1 MAVGMKMRFA
11 KKLRLQLDPLY
22 EATSE
27 VAKQNLDFEVGHSNI
42 KEFEDVLLSFSHM
55 KESLKASLEQQW
67 EAEHMQK
74 EQIAALAH
82 DLKTPLT
89 VIQGNAD
96 LISETE
102 LDEEQRL
109 YAEYISSSS
118 EQMQLYIRT
127 LIDISRAASG
137 YQLHME
143 DIDVL
148 SYVEQLRGQID
159 ALCQTKK
166 IGLQMELEHLPDV
179 LSADKLLLE
188 RAIMNVINNAMDYSP
203 QDSSIHISII
213 GGKQHLKITVTD
225 AGPGFSQ
232 EDLLHAKEQFYMAD
246 HSRSSNMHFGM
257 GLFITKSIVQQHGGQ
272 LDLYYDSFTTHDSI
286 GVKRKLRFRSFNGYL
301 KEEERNVRP
310 AEHNE
315 ILELLKQ
322 CTNCRDQLLIM
333 LLAETGYR
341 IGEILGVDYT
351 RDIDYERHTIRV
363 FFRDDNENRA
373 RAKNAAYRKAKIS
386 DATFQFLLFYLSKY
400 RELLQHQQM
409 LFVNIEGETKG
420 KALQVDA
427 VYRMLERMEKKT
439 GIHTTPHMLRR
450 YFGNMRRDAGWPLEM
465 ISEAYGHKHTDTTIK
480 YLNIVDDQLMEA
492 SDQYYAKHSVLYDV
506 EKLL

>member
-1 MAVGMKMRFA
+1 MGMKKLLSLKTAFWRFLFMLLGGLIGAAAVPFLLMNISTTLGITTYGDYSEIRSNELAPILAATPDLSDVQIPMGIEYVLLDKNYQVIETTLDEDELEHAMRYATTGVIDQNLKKRYLLVTRENEYVVLQYYIGAQYTNEWMNEYLPSPDILLIILIAAGGIFVCLFLTTRFA

-42 KEFEDVLLSFSHM
+42 KEFEDVLLSFSRM

-127 LIDISRAASG
+127 LIDLSRAATG

-143 DIDVL
+143 EIDVL
-148 SYVEQLRGQID
+148 SYVEQLREQID

-188 RAIMNVINNAMDYSP
+188 RAIMNVINNALDYSP

-232 EDLLHAKEQFYMAD
+232 EDLLHAEEQFYMAD
-246 HSRSSNMHFGM
+246 HSRSSNLHFGM

-272 LDLYYDSFTTHDSI
+272 LDLSNS
-286 GVKRKLRFRSFNGYL
+286 
-301 KEEERNVRP
+301 E
-310 AEHNE
+310 
-315 ILELLKQ
+315 
-322 CTNCRDQLLIM
+322 
-333 LLAETGYR
+333 
-341 IGEILGVDYT
+341 
-351 RDIDYERHTIRV
+351 
-363 FFRDDNENRA
+363 
-373 RAKNAAYRKAKIS
+373 
-386 DATFQFLLFYLSKY
+386 
-400 RELLQHQQM
+400 
-409 LFVNIEGETKG
+409 
-420 KALQVDA
+420 
-427 VYRMLERMEKKT
+427 KT
-439 GIHTTPHMLRR
+439 GGAQVT
-450 YFGNMRRDAGWPLEM
+450 
-465 ISEAYGHKHTDTTIK
+465 ISIPY
-480 YLNIVDDQLMEA
+480 
-492 SDQYYAKHSVLYDV
+492 
-506 EKLL
+506 

>member
-1 MAVGMKMRFA
+1 MGIKKPSSLKIAFWRFLFMLLVGLFGAVAIPFLLVTVSTTLGLTTYGDYSEIRANELAPILAATPDLSDVQIPMGIEYALLDKNYQLIETTLDENELEQAMRYATTGASDQNLQKRYLLVTRENEYVVLQYYIGAQYTNEWMNEHLPSPDILLIVLIAAGGILVCLLLTTRFA
-11 KKLRLQLDPLY
+11 KKLRLQLVPLF

-42 KEFEDVLLSFSHM
+42 KEFEDVLISFSHM

-67 EAEHMQK
+67 KAEQMQK

-127 LIDISRAASG
+127 LIDISRAVTG

-143 DIDVL
+143 DIDL
-148 SYVEQLRGQID
+148 PAYVEQLRGQIN

-166 IGLQMELEHLPDV
+166 IGLQVETEHLPAV

-188 RAIMNVINNAMDYSP
+188 RAIMNVVNNALDYSP
-203 QDSSIHISII
+203 QGSSISISMM
-213 GGKQHLKITVTD
+213 GDKESLKISVTD

-232 EDLLHAKEQFYMAD
+232 EDLLHAEEQFYMAD
-246 HSRSSNMHFGM
+246 RSRSSNLHFGM

-272 LDLYYDSFTTHDSI
+272 L
-286 GVKRKLRFRSFNGYL
+286 
-301 KEEERNVRP
+301 
-310 AEHNE
+310 
-315 ILELLKQ
+315 ILSNSE
-322 CTNCRDQLLIM
+322 
-333 LLAETGYR
+333 
-341 IGEILGVDYT
+341 
-351 RDIDYERHTIRV
+351 
-363 FFRDDNENRA
+363 
-373 RAKNAAYRKAKIS
+373 
-386 DATFQFLLFYLSKY
+386 
-400 RELLQHQQM
+400 
-409 LFVNIEGETKG
+409 
-420 KALQVDA
+420 
-427 VYRMLERMEKKT
+427 KT
-439 GIHTTPHMLRR
+439 GGAEVT
-450 YFGNMRRDAGWPLEM
+450 
-465 ISEAYGHKHTDTTIK
+465 ISIPY
-480 YLNIVDDQLMEA
+480 
-492 SDQYYAKHSVLYDV
+492 
-506 EKLL
+506 